1 MGIERGALSRIDRKL
16 LAGLDTHE
24 RWQMVRVPASEA
36 IWSSWKRYC
45 SGIGLSMGRG
55 LSMLIQREL
64 KTVIGVELDVDLLSK
79 MESELRRHEEALRE
93 QDRRLTEREQA
104 VMRLELGTLR
114 KRHLAPPTESG
125 KVGRNERCPCG
136 SGLKFKRC
144 HGSA

>member
-1 MGIERGALSRIDRKL
+1 VADGSR
-16 LAGLDTHE
+16 AG
-24 RWQMVRVPASEA
+24 VRSDLVILEA
-36 IWSSWKRYC
+36 ILLWNRTVDGS
-45 SGIGLSMGRG
+45 RG

-79 MESELRRHEEALRE
+79 IESELRRHEEALRE

-104 VMRLELGTLR
+104 VMRLERLGTLR

-136 SGLKFKRC
+136 SGLKFKGC